1 MQATKTEAPPKA
13 QRNWRIT
20 ITLTGV
26 ALAIFMGALE
36 STVVGTA
43 MPTVIAT
50 LGGIEIYS
58 WVFAAYILAATVM
71 TPIWGKVADVVG
83 RRPAFFWGL
92 VVFLIGSALSGAAR
106 TMPQLI
112 IYRTFQGLGAAA
124 LFPVGMTI
132 TADLLS
138 LERRAKMV
146 GLFSAMWGVAS
157 MFGPIVGGYLTD
169 SPHYGWR
176 WVFYINLPVGL
187 AAIAMVWFTYHET
200 APEKK
205 RVIFDYGGA
214 LTLAALLITLLLLIE
229 RGPQQRVWLSIF
241 EAAACAALL
250 IAFIKIEWASEE
262 AVLPLEMFRN
272 RLVAAATLHGLFAGM
287 ALLGTMAFLPLFI
300 QSVLG
305 TSATAAGS
313 ILTPFILSWVFCS
326 ILSGRLLLRI
336 GYRPL
341 VLAGSAFML
350 FGAVK
355 LSQISVT
362 TTKFDLV
369 LAVIF
374 LGMGGG
380 LTFVVLMI
388 AVQHAVARARLGV
401 ATSTVQFFRT
411 IGAAIGT
418 GVMGSLMTWW
428 LGRRMAAAGNDL
440 PLLRRMG
447 GDLSSIVRHSGQGA
461 LSPGAAE
468 FLRQSLASSLRV
480 AFFFVLV
487 STVAAVVAGLFV
499 PGGRA
504 HDLAHSDHGLP

>member
-13 QRNWRIT
+13 QRNWRIA

-58 WVFAAYILAATVM
+58 WVFAAYILATTVM

-92 VVFLIGSALSGAAR
+92 AVFLIGSALSGAAR

-187 AAIAMVWFTYHET
+187 AAIVMVWLTYHET

-205 RVIFDYGGA
+205 RVVFDYGGA
-214 LTLAALLITLLLLIE
+214 LTLAALLTTLLLLIE
-229 RGPQQRVWLSIF
+229 RGPQQRAWLSLF
-241 EAAACAALL
+241 EAAACVALL
-250 IAFIKIEWASEE
+250 ILFIRIERSSQE

-272 RLVAAATLHGLFAGM
+272 RLVGAAMLHGLFAGM

-313 ILTPFILSWVFCS
+313 ILTPFILSWVCCS

-355 LSQISVT
+355 LSQISVS

-401 ATSTVQFFRT
+401 ATSAIQFFRT

-440 PLLRRMG
+440 PLLRNLG
-447 GDLSSIVRHSGQGA
+447 GDLSSIVRHSGQGT
-461 LSPGAAE
+461 LSPRAAE

-504 HDLAHSDHGLP
+504 HELAHSDHGLP